1 MYIYYVNLKIDNKKL
16 YYSITSSLDNINT
29 RRIYSLI
36 NKHNEIFLYVLFAFI
51 LDDHFGLH
59 FLSD

>member
-1 MYIYYVNLKIDNKKL
+1 MYISDVNLKIDNKKL

-29 RRIYSLI
+29 RTISQLI
-36 NKHNEIFLYVLFAFI
+36 NKHNDIFLSVLFAFI
-51 LDDHFGLH
+51 LDAHFGLH